1 MPRKIDLMS
10 NDSDA
15 FTLEQLSL
23 ERSVWLPDEDAAA
36 VAYDAVP
43 RYSLAGRARGH
54 CASGAARAPL
64 QAQGSSERPIS

>member
-1 MPRKIDLMS
+1 MPRKINPRFEDR
-10 NDSDA
+10 DA
-15 FTLEQLSL
+15 LALKQLSL
-23 ERSVWLPDEDAAA
+23 EGSVWLPDEDAAA
-36 VAYDAVP
+36 VAYDTVP

>member
-1 MPRKIDLMS
+1 MPSKIDPMR
-10 NDSDA
+10 NDGDA
-15 FTLEQLSL
+15 FALEQLSL
-23 ERSVWLPDEDAAA
+23 EGSVWLANEDAAA